1 MIEQKILKEK
11 NIDKLNLIEDEIIN
25 AKYLM
30 NIYKQDLL
38 NKRDEQIQKLKKDK
52 EFERLKQEIL
62 DTNLISS
69 LLNLYK
75 NLIDLSEISVEQK
88 QQLYD
93 IRKNQLIINTNKEYD
108 NLKDVI
114 KNERD
119 IERLEDKSQH
129 DQSINS
135 IREEYLD
142 GERTKKDLH
151 ILRRHILNLRQS
163 YEENEQYD
171 TIKSIIETTDNIDEI
186 KEDSVLVKELLNI
199 NQILLTDGRNKG
211 ILELNRRTRINK
223 LLAFKTETYNDL
235 RENISNENDIIK
247 LDDTNL

>member
-11 NIDKLNLIEDEIIN
+11 NIDKLNLNEDEIIN
-25 AKYLM
+25 AKYL
-30 NIYKQDLL
+30 IDIHKQDLL

-75 NLIDLSEISVEQK
+75 NLIDLLNISEEQK

-93 IRKNQLIINTNKEYD
+93 VHKNQLIINTNKEYD

-119 IERLEDKSQH
+119 IERLEDKNQH

-135 IREEYLD
+135 IHEEYLD

-151 ILRRHILNLRQS
+151 ILRRHILDLRQS
-163 YEENEQYD
+163 YKENE
-171 TIKSIIETTDNIDEI
+171 
-186 KEDSVLVKELLNI
+186 
-199 NQILLTDGRNKG
+199 
-211 ILELNRRTRINK
+211 
-223 LLAFKTETYNDL
+223 
-235 RENISNENDIIK
+235 
-247 LDDTNL
+247 